1 MPWPTR
7 QSECFAMPSSVSGG
21 IGSEWRARLSASGA
35 DALYLHIPF
44 CARKCAYC
52 DFASWATARGD
63 ALSRRYAEA
72 LERQVEEVSC
82 LGLLTECETAHIGG
96 GTPTFLGEA
105 LGGLVRCVTRCAPRV
120 CELTCE
126 ANPDSLSDAVLSDVA
141 AAGCTRLSIGVQSLC
156 DAELSELGRLHD
168 AARARERVSVA
179 VASGLDVSC
188 DLMCAVPLQTADSW
202 QATLEG
208 VASLGVGHVSVYPL
222 QIEDGTALARRIGD
236 EQPSW
241 NSPDTQ
247 ASRMEQAQS
256 VLESYGFR
264 RYEVASYASL
274 PEKECTHN
282 KMYWT
287 GRPYLGLGT
296 GAASMLT
303 VEGYKRLL
311 EACPQLGPIPEGMT
325 RARLKVVSGRE
336 EIARGASLSSL
347 ALEEEFLTER
357 QAVAED
363 LMLGA
368 RLACGLDAGLVAY
381 ARELLGPCVDETLD
395 RLVREGFLS
404 DALAPTQRGWLLGN
418 ELYGELWDLAGDTET
433 LTRRSA

>member
-1 MPWPTR
+1 
-7 QSECFAMPSSVSGG
+7 MPSSTA
-21 IGSEWRARLSASGA
+21 IGSGRDWRERLTSAGI

-52 DFASWATARGD
+52 DFASWATTRGD
-63 ALSRRYAEA
+63 ALPRRYAEA
-72 LERQVEEVSC
+72 MEQQVEEVSL
-82 LGLLTECETAHIGG
+82 LGLLDGCETAYVGG
-96 GTPTFLGEA
+96 GTPSLLGES
-105 LGGLVRCVTRCAPRV
+105 LGGLVRCVMECAPGV
-120 CELTCE
+120 HELTCE

-168 AARARERVSVA
+168 AARARERVLAA

-188 DLMCAVPLQTADSW
+188 DLMCAIPLQTADSW

-222 QIEDGTALARRIGD
+222 QIEDGTALARRVGD

-247 ASRMEQAQS
+247 ASRMEQAQT
-256 VLESYGFR
+256 VLDGYGYR
-264 RYEVASYASL
+264 RYEVASYARST
-274 PEKECTHN
+274 EKECVHN
-282 KMYWT
+282 KTYWT

-303 VEGYKRLL
+303 AEGYKRLL
-311 EACPQLGPIPEGMT
+311 EACPQLGPLPEGMA

-336 EIARGASLSSL
+336 EIARDASLSSL
-347 ALEEEFLTER
+347 AFEEEFLTER
-357 QAVAED
+357 QAAAED

-368 RLACGLDAGLVAY
+368 RLACGLDAGLVDY
-381 ARELLGPCVDETLD
+381 THDPLGPSVDGRLE
-395 RLVREGFLS
+395 RLVREGYLDES
-404 DALAPTQRGWLLGN
+404 LAPTQKGWLLGN
-418 ELYGELWDLAGDTET
+418 ELYGELWDLADDTET
-433 LTRRSA
+433 VVRRSA